1 MIVPFV
7 TVLLWGLWSDRHSRR
22 KPLIYLPLFGEFLKN
37 LFLVLC
43 VVFRGWNAEVTYAVE
58 NVFSLVFGTWNLVL
72 LGVFSL
78 VMDMTTP
85 ETRTTKVAMSSIFVT
100 IGDPLGSA
108 LSGVILR

>member
-7 TVLLWGLWSDRHSRR
+7 TVLLWGLWSDRHCRR
-22 KPLIYLPLFGEFLKN
+22 KPLIYLPLFGELLKN
-37 LFLVLC
+37 VFLVLC
-43 VVFRGWNAEVTYAVE
+43 VVFRGWNAEVTYALE

-78 VMDMTTP
+78 VMDTTTP
-85 ETRTTKVAMSSIFVT
+85 ETRTMKVAMSSVFVT